1 MPTSS
6 STSPPAH
13 HTAPSPTAH
22 AIGGSLGSAL
32 ALLLFYP
39 LERARIELQ
48 SRAAAAA
55 SNDSNE
61 NDQPEEEQVEAEER
75 QVEAERTSPT
85 NSDATSSS
93 SFDMVESV
101 AAVRVPS
108 QPLPPNNNTQ
118 TVASKSASDSIW
130 SCLVDL
136 HQRGELY
143 RGVSPVVS
151 TLGIS
156 NYVFFYA
163 LSLIKKLLAT
173 DRDGNKGNRSK
184 AMSLISSSLAGVIN
198 VLLTN
203 PLWVANL
210 RIVQGLKRARIKD
223 VREPSLFEVMGQ
235 IAREE
240 GIGHLWSGTWASVLL
255 VSNPVIQFFVFE
267 QLRLLI
273 LGRRQRRYARERQQI
288 SASSPVGF
296 LSPVEAFAI
305 GAIAKTVATVATY
318 PVQLAQTVL
327 RLQEKGGAQQQQDRQ
342 QETPL
347 SNTNV
352 DGGTLQCLAR
362 LYEEGGISACYAGMN
377 AKLLQTVLTAGSV
390 FFTYEQILAL
400 ATYLA

>member
-1 MPTSS
+1 MPTPS
-6 STSPPAH
+6 STNPPSD
-13 HTAPSPTAH
+13 HTAAPSPTAH

-32 ALLLFYP
+32 ALLIFYP

-48 SRAAAAA
+48 SRAAAA
-55 SNDSNE
+55 SNDSDE
-61 NDQPEEEQVEAEER
+61 NDQP
-75 QVEAERTSPT
+75 VEAERTSPT

-93 SFDMVESV
+93 SFDMVEYV
-101 AAVRVPS
+101 ADAVRVSS
-108 QPLPPNNNTQ
+108 QPPPSNNNVHA
-118 TVASKSASDSIW
+118 VASISASDSIW

-143 RGVSPVVS
+143 RGVSPVVC

-173 DRDGNKGNRSK
+173 DRDGDKGNRSK
-184 AMSLISSSLAGVIN
+184 AMSLLSSSLAGVIN

-210 RIVQGLKRARIKD
+210 RIVQGLKQHAKIKD
-223 VREPSLFEVMGQ
+223 VREPGLFEVMGQ

-240 GIGHLWSGTWASVLL
+240 GVAHLWSGTWASVLL
-255 VSNPVIQFFVFE
+255 VSNPVIQYFVFE

-273 LGRRQRRYARERQQI
+273 LGRRRRRYAKERQQI

-305 GAIAKTVATVATY
+305 GAISKTVATVATY

-327 RLQEKGGAQQQQDRQ
+327 RLQEKGGAQQQQQQQARQ
-342 QETPL
+342 QESPL
-347 SNTNV
+347 SSANV

-377 AKLLQTVLTAGSV
+377 AKLLQTVVTSSFMFL
-390 FFTYEQILAL
+390 TYEQILAL